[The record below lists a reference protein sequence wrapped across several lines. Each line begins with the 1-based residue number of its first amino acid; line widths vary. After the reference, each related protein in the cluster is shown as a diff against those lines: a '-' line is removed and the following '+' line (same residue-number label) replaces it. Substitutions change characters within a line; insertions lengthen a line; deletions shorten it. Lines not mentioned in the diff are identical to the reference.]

1 MWLIYAALAAIIWGL
16 SYTLDERVFRNHIS
30 PLTLLA
36 GSMLIGG
43 SVFLVLAYFFRLK
56 ADIIILSQN
65 RKLLWLMLSA
75 IIAANAGTFFIA
87 LSIQA
92 KNATLA
98 AIIELS
104 YPFFTILFAWL
115 IFKENYFN
123 IKIMIGGMLM
133 LFGATLISLA
143 G

>member
-1 MWLIYAALAAIIWGL
+1 MWLIYAVLAAIIWGL

-43 SVFLVLAYFFRLK
+43 SIFLVLAYFFRLK

-75 IIAANAGTFFIA
+75 IIAANAGTF
-87 LSIQA
+87 LSRF
-92 KNATLA
+92 L
-98 AIIELS
+98 
-104 YPFFTILFAWL
+104 
-115 IFKENYFN
+115 
-123 IKIMIGGMLM
+123 
-133 LFGATLISLA
+133 
-143 G
+143 